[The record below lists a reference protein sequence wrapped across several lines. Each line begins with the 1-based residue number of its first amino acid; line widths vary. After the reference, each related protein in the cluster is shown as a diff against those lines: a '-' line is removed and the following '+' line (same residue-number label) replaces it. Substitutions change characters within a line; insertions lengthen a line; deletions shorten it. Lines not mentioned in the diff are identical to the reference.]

1 MAVVVVVVGY
11 GRYHQDMDG
20 ACEDMEIFWSS
31 RAGIKKREAR
41 GGQAAHRAKTARR
54 EINTVGA

>member
-1 MAVVVVVVGY
+1 MAVVVGY

-20 ACEDMEIFWSS
+20 GMCEDMEIFWSS